1 MRLFESPRDAHK
13 YTCIHTNKHISPTL
27 FRSNQQEEDFQRS
40 GDSIMDRVRE
50 LGSKMDGLEQSK
62 SGVSKTDCRLHPNRS
77 IDIYMESSEVTVSD
91 DVTKDV
97 YACMFSTQ
105 LTRFPYILFL
115 GIIFVSFVRFVRS
128 FVLSL
133 LGISGLVQDAGLEEE
148 EDEEEDY
155 SKYDDDDQAEGN
167 TVAASSPERRPPST
181 SSPSHNNTTSD
192 RVQL

>member
-1 MRLFESPRDAHK
+1 
-13 YTCIHTNKHISPTL
+13 
-27 FRSNQQEEDFQRS
+27 
-40 GDSIMDRVRE
+40 MDRVRE

-148 EDEEEDY
+148 EEDEEEDY
-155 SKYDDDDQAEGN
+155 SKYADDDQAEGN